1 MVSGL
6 MLSDANV
13 MLWSNPRLSGAMLN
27 SVTRLMRRDDTKMR
41 LLTVWL
47 PVKSLV
53 WLGSWS
59 LMR

>member
-13 MLWSNPRLSGAMLN
+13 MLWSDPRLSGAMLN

-41 LLTVWL
+41 LLTV
-47 PVKSLV
+47 
-53 WLGSWS
+53 
-59 LMR
+59 